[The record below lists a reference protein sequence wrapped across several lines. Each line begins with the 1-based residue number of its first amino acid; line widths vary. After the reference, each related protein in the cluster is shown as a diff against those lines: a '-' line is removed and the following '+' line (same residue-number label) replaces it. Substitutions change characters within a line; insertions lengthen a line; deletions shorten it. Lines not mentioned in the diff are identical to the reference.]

1 MKSDDQSLSLLMRR
15 AQTGDAQAYRAV
27 LAESQKWL
35 ARYFARRINPSAID
49 DLVQD
54 TLVSVHRKRASFDST
69 RSYLPWLAA
78 IARFRWI
85 DQLRR
90 NYRADETEL
99 HDEMIADTHDPE
111 VLAKI
116 GLDRLLGFLPVGQAE
131 VIRLVKITGL
141 SIAEAAAQ
149 TGQSESLV
157 KVNIH
162 RGIKKMATLVESE

>member
-1 MKSDDQSLSLLMRR
+1 MKPDDQSLSRLMGL
-15 AQTGDAQAYRAV
+15 AQGGDARAYRAV

-35 ARYFARRINPSAID
+35 TRYFARRINPSAID

-54 TLVSVHRKRASFDST
+54 TLVSVHRKRASFDAT
-69 RSYLPWLAA
+69 RPYLPWLAA

-90 NYRADETEL
+90 NYRANESEL
-99 HDEMIADTHDPE
+99 HDEMIADPHDPA

-116 GLDRLLGFLPVGQAE
+116 GLDRLLGFLPDGQAE
-131 VIRLVKITGL
+131 AIRLVKIEGL

-149 TGQSESLV
+149 TGQSEPLV

-162 RGIKKMATLVESE
+162 RGIKKMATLIESE

>member
-1 MKSDDQSLSLLMRR
+1 MKSDDQTLSHLMGL
-15 AQTGDAQAYRAV
+15 AQAGDAQAYRTL

-35 ARYFARRINPSAID
+35 TRYFARRINPSAID

-54 TLVSVHRKRASFDST
+54 TLVSVHRKRASFDPT
-69 RSYLPWLAA
+69 RPFLPWLAA

-90 NYRADETEL
+90 NYRSNEIEL
-99 HDEMIADTHDPE
+99 HDEMIADTRDPA

-116 GLDRLLGFLPVGQAE
+116 GLDRLLGFLPKGQAE
-131 VIRLVKITGL
+131 VIKLVKIEGL

-149 TGQSESLV
+149 TGQSEPLV

-162 RGIKKMATLVESE
+162 RGIKKMATLIESE

>member
-1 MKSDDQSLSLLMRR
+1 MKSNDQTLSHLMGL
-15 AQTGDAQAYRAV
+15 AQAGDAQAYRTV

-54 TLVSVHRKRASFDST
+54 TLVSVHRKRASFDPA
-69 RSYLPWLAA
+69 RPYLPWLAA

-90 NYRADETEL
+90 NYRSNETEL
-99 HDEMIADTHDPE
+99 NEEMIADTHDPA

-116 GLDRLLGFLPVGQAE
+116 GLDRLLGFLPKSQAE
-131 VIRLVKITGL
+131 VIRLVKIEGL
-141 SIAEAAAQ
+141 SIAEAAAY
-149 TGQSESLV
+149 TGQSEPLV

-162 RGIKKMATLVESE
+162 RGIKKMATLIESE